1 MSLLDDVRIIDLP
14 KIIDR
19 RGNLSF
25 IESHNHIPFRIERS
39 HWIYDVPG
47 GVARGG
53 HAYRDTQEFIVAMSG
68 SFDIVV
74 SDGRQQKTFHL
85 NRSYYGLYIPAGV
98 WREMNN
104 FSTNS
109 LALILSSTLYDPD
122 DYIWE
127 KDELHERPER
137 DKSRVIMHRPYYPVP
152 EGAQTTVFDCTMLEF
167 EKHLNDCGN
176 LTVVENQRNIPF
188 ACKRAYYLYDVPGG
202 ESRGAHAH
210 KNLQQLIIA
219 VGGSFDITLHDG
231 VNTRSVSLNNPYRGL
246 LLPPGIWREITN
258 FSSGATCLVLAS
270 GFYDETDY
278 LREYNDFLKFKT
290 CSI

>member
-1 MSLLDDVRIIDLP
+1 MSLENVRIINLP

-25 IESHNHIPFRIERS
+25 IESENHIPFSIQRS

-53 HAYRDTQEFIVAMSG
+53 HAYRQTQEFIVAMSG
-68 SFDIVV
+68 SFDVVV
-74 SDGRQQKTFHL
+74 SDGISQKTFHL

-109 LALILSSTLYDPD
+109 LALVLSSTLYDAD

-127 KDELHERPER
+127 KDELHQRSETERNIPEF
-137 DKSRVIMHRPYYPVP
+137 KETSYIVP
-152 EGAQTTVFDCTMLEF
+152 KGDITSVYDCSMIEF
-167 EKHLNDCGN
+167 GKHLNDCGN
-176 LTVVENQRNIPF
+176 LTVVENKRNIPF
-188 ACKRAYYLYDVPGG
+188 ACRRTYYLYDVPGG

-210 KNLQQLIIA
+210 KELQQLIIA
-219 VGGSFDITLHDG
+219 VGGSFDVTVSDG
-231 VNTRSVSLNNPYRGL
+231 LNTRTHSLNHPYRGL
-246 LLPPGIWREITN
+246 HLPPGIWGEITN

-270 GFYDETDY
+270 DLYDERDY
-278 LREYNDFLKFKT
+278 LREYNDFLKFKS
-290 CSI
+290 CPK

>member
-1 MSLLDDVRIIDLP
+1 MGLENVRIIKLP

-25 IESHNHIPFRIERS
+25 IESDNHIPFSIQRS

-53 HAYRDTQEFIVAMSG
+53 HAYRQTQEFIVAMSG

-74 SDGRQQKTFHL
+74 SDGVNHKIFHL

-104 FSTNS
+104 FSSNS
-109 LALILSSTLYDPD
+109 LALILSSTFYDPD

-127 KDELHERPER
+127 KDKLHTKSER
-137 DKSRVIMHRPYYPVP
+137 DKVIPILHKPSFLVP
-152 EGAQTTVFDCTMLEF
+152 DGAKTSVFDCSMMDF
-167 EKHLNDCGN
+167 DKHLNDCGN
-176 LTVVENQRNIPF
+176 LTVVENERNVPF
-188 ACKRAYYLYDVPGG
+188 TCQRAYYLYDVPGG

-210 KNLQQLIIA
+210 KSLQQLIIA

-231 VNTRSVSLNNPYRGL
+231 INTRTVSLNHPYRGL

-270 GFYDETDY
+270 DLYNERDY
-278 LREYNDFLKFKT
+278 LREYKDFLKFKT
-290 CSI
+290 CSK

>member
-1 MSLLDDVRIIDLP
+1 MSLENVRIINLP

-25 IESHNHIPFRIERS
+25 IESENHIPFSIQRS

-53 HAYRDTQEFIVAMSG
+53 HAYRQTQEFIVAMSG
-68 SFDIVV
+68 SFDVVV
-74 SDGRQQKTFHL
+74 SDGISQKTFHL

-109 LALILSSTLYDPD
+109 LALILSSTLYDAD

-127 KDELHERPER
+127 KDELHQRSESER
-137 DKSRVIMHRPYYPVP
+137 DTPGLNESSYIVP
-152 EGAQTTVFDCTMLEF
+152 EGNITSVFDCSMIEF
-167 EKHLNDCGN
+167 DKHLNDCGN
-176 LTVVENQRNIPF
+176 LTVVENKRNIPF
-188 ACKRAYYLYDVPGG
+188 ACRRAYYLYDVPGG

-210 KNLQQLIIA
+210 KELQQLIIA
-219 VGGSFDITLHDG
+219 VGGSFDVTVNDG
-231 VNTRSVSLNNPYRGL
+231 LNTRTVSLNHPYRGL

-270 GFYDETDY
+270 DLYDERDY
-278 LREYNDFLKFKT
+278 LREYNDFLKFKS
-290 CSI
+290 CPK

>member
-1 MSLLDDVRIIDLP
+1 MSLEDVRIIKLP

-25 IESHNHIPFRIERS
+25 IESDNHIPFSIQRS

-53 HAYRDTQEFIVAMSG
+53 HAYRQTQEFIVAMSG

-74 SDGRQQKTFHL
+74 SDGLNQKTFHL

-104 FSTNS
+104 FSSNS

-127 KDELHERPER
+127 KDELHSKPER
-137 DKSRVIMHRPYYPVP
+137 EKAISVLHEPAFLVP
-152 EGAQTTVFDCTMLEF
+152 DGSKTSVFDCSMMDF
-167 EKHLNDCGN
+167 DKHLNDCGN
-176 LTVVENQRNIPF
+176 LTVVENKRNVPF
-188 ACKRAYYLYDVPGG
+188 TCQRAYYLYDVPGG

-210 KNLQQLIIA
+210 KSLQQLIIA

-231 VNTRSVSLNNPYRGL
+231 LNTRTVSLNHPYRGL

-270 GFYDETDY
+270 DLYDEEDY
-278 LREYNDFLKFKT
+278 LREYDDFLKFKT
-290 CSI
+290 CPR

>member
-1 MSLLDDVRIIDLP
+1 MSLKNVRIIELP

-25 IESHNHIPFRIERS
+25 IESNRHLPFSIERS

-53 HAYRDTQEFIVAMSG
+53 HAYRQTEEFIVAMSG
-68 SFDIVV
+68 SFDVVV
-74 SDGRQQKTFHL
+74 SDGKNQKTYAL
-85 NRSYYGLYIPAGV
+85 NRSYYGIYIPAGI

-109 LALILSSTLYDPD
+109 LALILSSTRYNPE

-127 KDELHERPER
+127 KDELHHKARRKQSAQEMREPALR
-137 DKSRVIMHRPYYPVP
+137 TP
-152 EGAQTTVFDCTMLEF
+152 EGNQTSVFDCSILEF

-176 LTVVENQRNIPF
+176 LTVVENNRHIPF
-188 ACKRAYYLYDVPGG
+188 SCKRAYYLYDVPGG

-210 KNLQQLIIA
+210 KNLYQLIIA

-231 VNTRSVSLNNPYRGL
+231 VNTRTVSLNHPYRGL

-258 FSSGATCLVLAS
+258 FSS
-270 GFYDETDY
+270 
-278 LREYNDFLKFKT
+278 
-290 CSI
+290 